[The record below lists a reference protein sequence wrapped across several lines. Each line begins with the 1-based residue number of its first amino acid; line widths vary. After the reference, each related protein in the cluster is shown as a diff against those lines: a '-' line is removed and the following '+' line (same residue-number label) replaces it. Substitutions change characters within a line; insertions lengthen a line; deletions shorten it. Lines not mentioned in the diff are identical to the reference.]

1 MTWLCLQNSALIETR
16 FAGNESYAFLLGP
29 LSIYKLVRSLHNY
42 VTIHQAS
49 MQKAYCKLKQ
59 LLTANKRV

>member
-1 MTWLCLQNSALIETR
+1 MSWLCLQNSALIETR

-59 LLTANKRV
+59 SLTANKRV